1 MGSAGEESFFPP
13 VPPVHVPSDAAV
25 MQLSHE
31 SPARSGAGPSIGFHI
46 RGWRCCVRGGVG
58 PLFCRQLD
66 RKHGL
71 LCPPRQL
78 PHGGPHSQLHG
89 HKKKPQSGY
98 NEGNKSGR
106 PGRSLTRSHNRT
118 RGDRQSVLNTV
129 VVDTHGE
136 RGHV

>member
-31 SPARSGAGPSIGFHI
+31 SPARSGTGPSIGFHI

-71 LCPPRQL
+71 LFPPASCL
-78 PHGGPHSQLHG
+78 TVGLTHSYTAI
-89 HKKKPQSGY
+89 KKKTQSGY

-106 PGRSLTRSHNRT
+106 PGRSLTRSYNRT